1 MTKFEQI
8 SSFKKNSSFRGASD
22 ACEPG
27 IQNHAQIP
35 HLDSGPAPS
44 ACPGMTEVSRRAVL
58 LGSGAVVVSVG
69 AAVSL
74 DTVLSINAAHA
85 QGAKPPLTPDQLSSY
100 IAVNADGSVSA
111 YFGKMD
117 MGHGLHVAIGQIV
130 AEELDVA
137 FGRVTVIMGD
147 TATSVN
153 QGGASGSTGIQLG
166 GKQMRVAAAEARR
179 VLVEMAAGLLSTPA
193 GKLLVKD
200 GMVSVRDDA
209 SKRVSYAQMIGGKYF
224 NVQLDW
230 NKKYGNPLY
239 APGKAQPKKPSEHT
253 IVGQPIKRTDV
264 APKVFA
270 QEDFVT
276 DVKVPGMVHARM
288 IRPPV
293 AGAVPVRV
301 DDSALRN
308 IPGARAVWDKGFL
321 GVVADKEWDAIRATE
336 KLKVEWSQVTPPF
349 PDQATLYDHIRQAP
363 PRMRKVEKENGN
375 IDEAFKSAAKVIEAE
390 YEWPF
395 QSHASMGPACALVE
409 IKDGQGTT
417 QVTCWS
423 ATQKSHFVQQGLA
436 LTLGMPADKVRV
448 IHTMGPGSYGRNDA
462 DDCAMDAAVLAKA
475 VGRPVRLQYMR
486 DQGTGWDPKG
496 PASTHKARAALDAA
510 GKVTAYEFSSK
521 GFSRVDVN
529 TNGGHPWDTLAGQ
542 TLGVALKS
550 GDGFGVPAESY
561 AFDNKRLSW
570 ETIAPL
576 LDRASPLRSAHLRD
590 PVGPQI
596 HFASESFIDEVA
608 AAVGADAIEF
618 RLRHI
623 KEPRDVAVIKA
634 AAEKAK
640 WETRPSPRR
649 DQTGDKVSGRGIAY
663 AQRNGTRVAVI
674 AEVDVDRSTGKIW
687 ARKFTVAHDCGQ
699 IINPD
704 GLTKCIEGNIVQ
716 GVSRTLWEEVKF
728 DNKAVTSVDW
738 LTYPILDITETPAE
752 VNVVLINHP
761 EIEPSGAGE
770 PSIRPV
776 AAAIANAIFDA
787 TGVRIRRV
795 PFSPEHVKAALS

>member
-1 MTKFEQI
+1 MTKFEKT
-8 SSFKKNSSFRGASD
+8 SSF
-22 ACEPG
+22 
-27 IQNHAQIP
+27 
-35 HLDSGPAPS
+35 
-44 ACPGMTEVSRRAVL
+44 SRRSVL
-58 LGSGAVVVSVG
+58 LGGGALVVSVG

-74 DTVLSINAAHA
+74 ETVLGIGQAYA

-130 AEELDVA
+130 AEELDVP
-137 FGRVTVIMGD
+137 FKSVNVIMAD
-147 TATSVN
+147 TALTVN

-166 GKQMRVAAAEARR
+166 GKQLRMASAEARR
-179 VLVEMAAGLLSTPA
+179 VLVEMAAGLLSVPA
-193 GKLLVKD
+193 NKLAVND
-200 GMVSVRDDA
+200 GVVSATDDK
-209 SKRVSYAQMIGGKYF
+209 SKRISYAQMIGGKYF

-230 NKKYGNPLY
+230 NKQYGNPLY
-239 APGKAQPKKPSEHT
+239 APGNAQPKKPSEHK
-253 IVGQPIKRTDV
+253 IVGQPIKREDV
-264 APKVFA
+264 APKVFC
-270 QEDFVT
+270 QENFCT
-276 DVKVPGMVHARM
+276 DVKVPGMVHGRM
-288 IRPPV
+288 IRPAV
-293 AGAVPVRV
+293 AGSEPVKV
-301 DDSALRN
+301 DDSAIKN
-308 IPGARAVWDKGFL
+308 IPGAKVVWDNGFL
-321 GVVADKEWDAIRATE
+321 GVVADKEWDAIQAAE
-336 KLKVEWSQVTPPF
+336 KLKVEWSQVAPPF
-349 PDQATLYDHIRQAP
+349 PDQATLYDHIRKAP
-363 PRMRKVEKENGN
+363 ARKRAVEKQNG
-375 IDEAFKSAAKVIEAE
+375 DVDAAFKTAAKVIEAE

-409 IKDGQGTT
+409 IKDGN
-417 QVTCWS
+417 VTCWS
-423 ATQKSHFVQQGLA
+423 GTQKSHFVQEGLA
-436 LTLGMPADKVRV
+436 EILGVPHDKVHV
-448 IHTMGPGSYGRNDA
+448 IQLAGPGSYGRNDA
-462 DDCAMDAAVLAKA
+462 DDAAMDAAVLAKA
-475 VGRPVRLQYMR
+475 VGKPVRLQYMR

-510 GKVTAYEFSSK
+510 GKVIAYEFSSK

-529 TNGGHPWDTLAGQ
+529 TNGGKPYDTLAGQ
-542 TLGVALKS
+542 TMGVALKS

-561 AFDNKRLSW
+561 AFDNKRTSW

-608 AAVGADAIEF
+608 AAVNADPIEF

-640 WETRPSPRR
+640 WDTRPSPRK
-649 DQTGDKVSGRGIAY
+649 DQTGNKVSGRGIAY
-663 AQRNGTRVAVI
+663 SQRNGTRVAVI
-674 AEVDVDRSTGKIW
+674 AEVDIDRSSGKIF

-704 GLTKCIEGNIVQ
+704 GLVKCVEGNIVQ
-716 GVSRTLWEEVKF
+716 GVSRTLWEEVTF
-728 DNKAVTSVDW
+728 DRKTVTSVDW
-738 LTYPILDITETPAE
+738 ISYPILDITETPGQ
-752 VNVVLINHP
+752 VDVVLINHP
-761 EIEPSGAGE
+761 DIAPSGAGE

-795 PFSPEHVKAALS
+795 PFSPERVKAALS